1 MNYCVRQMTNR
12 FRGGYFAV
20 NKQALER
27 LPFRPIDFKDTADQ
41 ARHDELVLLV
51 AQRLDLQKRFATEI
65 NPNDK
70 IRIEREIDATDR
82 TINQLVYALYGLT
95 EEEIKVVDSEINTDG
110 LT

>member
-1 MNYCVRQMTNR
+1 
-12 FRGGYFAV
+12 
-20 NKQALER
+20 
-27 LPFRPIDFKDTADQ
+27 
-41 ARHDELVLLV
+41 LLV